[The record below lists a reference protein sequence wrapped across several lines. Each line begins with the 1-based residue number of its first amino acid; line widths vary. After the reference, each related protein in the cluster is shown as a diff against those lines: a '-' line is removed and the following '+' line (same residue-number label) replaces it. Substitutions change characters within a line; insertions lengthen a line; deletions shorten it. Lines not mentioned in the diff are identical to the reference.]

1 MTQRKKPPT
10 KRKVSEKKTSGTT
23 TSKKSKARTPP
34 FEALPS
40 WSTAKFFGF
49 LRSGLRASYNKW
61 PNKWEVLKKA
71 QRPYQGPDKR
81 CKWEY
86 VCAGCGKLYKSA
98 DVSVDHIIP
107 AGSLN
112 SFDDLPGFCQR
123 LFCGVDGLQ
132 LLCKGCHQEKT
143 AQERKKKD

>member
-1 MTQRKKPPT
+1 MARKKA
-10 KRKVSEKKTSGTT
+10 EKKT
-23 TSKKSKARTPP
+23 KKVSPLKGRTKTPP
-34 FEALPS
+34 YINYPA
-40 WSTAKFFGF
+40 WSTSKFFGF
-49 LRSGLRASYNKW
+49 LRSALRAGYNKY
-61 PNKWEVLKKA
+61 PPKWEVLKKA

-112 SFDDLPGFCQR
+112 SFDDLAGFCQR

-132 LLCKGCHQEKT
+132 LLCKGCHHAKTQE
-143 AQERKKKD
+143 ERSNK